1 MATRSTF
8 GLRETVTSVIFRLVI
23 RGFPL
28 CRFRVE
34 ALPSVITGTHKV
46 GKGTMEERS
55 AP

>member
-1 MATRSTF
+1 MAMKGTLA
-8 GLRETVTSVIFRLVI
+8 LRETATSVIFRSVI